1 MSWLN
6 DLKIASK
13 VALIVTILGVVGLL
27 STGFA
32 AVKMKQIDDAYSDLV
47 NRVDVATVSVARGS
61 RNVESYVSLVYQLIL
76 ESSAEGSSRLL
87 ARNTEEK
94 KMYEARFLEALRLIP
109 DKSYVLS
116 PLHDK
121 ARKMFGECAS
131 VVQAVAS
138 ASSAEETVSATEL
151 LRSKCAP
158 LADAVLEE
166 QTKVVD
172 DLILA
177 TRAAAL
183 DASAQTRLTL
193 QTALIFVTVGLI
205 LSWSGSIWIGIQG
218 LSRPIARLKAA
229 MERFAANDL
238 SADVPETTRRDEIGQ
253 MAKAV
258 EVFKTNAIEVE
269 RLKAERVESEDRA
282 AQRRKLD
289 MQRVAADFEGAV
301 GDIIQNVSLAA
312 ARMETSANS
321 LAITAEKTA
330 QLSTVVA
337 AAAGEASTNVHS
349 VASGSEEMASSVNEI
364 SQQVRES
371 ARIASQA
378 VLEAGKTNERVLKLS
393 DAAKK
398 IGDVVDLINTI
409 AGQTNLLALNA
420 TIEAARAGAAGRGFT
435 VVAAEVR
442 SLAEQTAR
450 ATGEIAQQISSIQ
463 ATTED
468 SVSAIRDITDTID
481 RVSEIALIIA
491 AAVEEQGAATRE
503 IARNAQQASQGTST
517 VASNIGDVQ
526 RGSNE
531 TGAASAEV
539 LSAARSLS
547 VESGRLRS
555 EVGSFLTTVRAA

>member
-1 MSWLN
+1 
-6 DLKIASK
+6 
-13 VALIVTILGVVGLL
+13 
-27 STGFA
+27 
-32 AVKMKQIDDAYSDLV
+32 
-47 NRVDVATVSVARGS
+47 
-61 RNVESYVSLVYQLIL
+61 
-76 ESSAEGSSRLL
+76 
-87 ARNTEEK
+87 
-94 KMYEARFLEALRLIP
+94 
-109 DKSYVLS
+109 
-116 PLHDK
+116 
-121 ARKMFGECAS
+121 
-131 VVQAVAS
+131 
-138 ASSAEETVSATEL
+138 
-151 LRSKCAP
+151 
-158 LADAVLEE
+158 
-166 QTKVVD
+166 
-172 DLILA
+172 
-177 TRAAAL
+177 
-183 DASAQTRLTL
+183 
-193 QTALIFVTVGLI
+193 
-205 LSWSGSIWIGIQG
+205 
-218 LSRPIARLKAA
+218 
-229 MERFAANDL
+229 
-238 SADVPETTRRDEIGQ
+238 

-258 EVFKTNAIEVE
+258 EVFKTNAIEVG
-269 RLKAERVESEDRA
+269 RLKAERIESEDRA

-289 MQRVAADFEGAV
+289 MQRLAAVFEGAV

-398 IGDVVDLINTI
+398 IGDVVNLINTI

-420 TIEAARAGAAGRGFT
+420 TIEAARAGPAGRGFT
-435 VVAAEVR
+435 VVAAEVK

-468 SVSAIRDITDTID
+468 SVSAIKDITDTID
-481 RVSEIALIIA
+481 RVSEIASIIA
-491 AAVEEQGAATRE
+491 AAVEEQGAATQE
-503 IARNAQQASQGTST
+503 IARNAQQASQGTTT

-531 TGAASAEV
+531 PGAASAEV